1 MDRAGR
7 RYVLAAAIAMV
18 AMVARIG
25 WLVRPGAGQPPSTG
39 FVLCAAVVGGAVG
52 ITLLAGVPVI
62 LAFLAAEAT
71 RLFYKE
77 HRHDVA

>member
-7 RYVLAAAIAMV
+7 RYVLAAAIALV

-39 FVLCAAVVGGAVG
+39 FILCAAVVGAAVG
-52 ITLLAGVPVI
+52 IMLLAGIPVT
-62 LAFLAAEAT
+62 LAFLVAEAT
-71 RLFYKE
+71 RLFHKE
-77 HRHDVA
+77 RRHDVA